1 MSSFLTS
8 LSEKYQL
15 GNEDEAINVIF
26 DYFNQS
32 SKPYDDLVENIL
44 QLIST
49 NNNTINANLINCLVH
64 SFIQWK
70 NQCEKSLP
78 SPIIDENILNNLMSE
93 SLPIACIE
101 DFIEIFQVK
110 KSYLI
115 NLLKLSLTYTTNTN
129 LYKRALNIVV
139 KLNYQFEF
147 QPNEILLPLILNSKD
162 HLIDIYL
169 DDNIQ
174 YEEYLINLLNHLY
187 ENGGKKLQEIL
198 TNEYNMKNITFNKK
212 TLSKLAVRYWN
223 SYGNEQNEKYPN
235 LATLQNKRTL
245 GYLMNVKYNNINDEK
260 TMSDEC
266 WNELVGDI
274 VQDNDDLSEYLIEIL
289 ADRDDIVAVKYWMAQ
304 LDRPYYALPAW
315 VQKYIHIKQ
324 NSELKAIPRTQVTK
338 ENSPIDYYKI
348 PLENNE
354 IIFIDSMSTYERLLD
369 RLFKNNNEEIFI
381 GFDCEWKPL
390 FNYTSTSKQRIS
402 VMQIALPNEIFLLDL
417 LHFFHTC
424 DPETIQ
430 QRLAHR
436 LFDDDQVTLLCY
448 GFKTDAAMLSAS
460 YPIFNRALLSG
471 KTLLDLSL
479 VQHELLAAKRDIFPY
494 ATTNN
499 NISSK
504 DKGLSEFVRLCFG
517 KPLNKSEQ
525 CSNWERRPLRNAQ
538 MLYAAND
545 AYCLVEIY
553 KFLSNNLQSTDY
565 LNSFRGKKPKKLDST
580 IAREIDENF
589 QDTPNNNN
597 NNINQSQISND
608 VNHTSN
614 EIIRPYQ
621 IKFVVDNMLHGLG
634 KELRVTGCDTV
645 ILGDDDPHT
654 DAIRYARAENRI
666 ILSRGA
672 PYNLLRSH
680 TVEGRCWQPPLNV
693 PAKEQRAAVLKHFN
707 VKILPE
713 DIFSRCTLCNGGDFA
728 IVDGRDMRLLWCKI
742 NNYLIKDLE
751 PDLINYKPEMIDID
765 RMTLYNENV
774 PLVLTGLTLKNYR
787 SYEEFYVCRQ
797 CGRVY
802 WQGTHWRRRLNRN
815 ISLTENESTQ
825 DNDDDNKNNDDD
837 DDDDGI
843 VFYDAESTM

>member
-8 LSEKYQL
+8 LSEKYHL
-15 GNEDEAINVIF
+15 YNEDEATNVVF

-32 SKPYDDLVENIL
+32 SKPYDDLLEHLL
-44 QLIST
+44 QLIDSSNNN
-49 NNNTINANLINCLVH
+49 NNNTNHNNTNLINCFVH

-70 NQCEKSLP
+70 NQYNKSL
-78 SPIIDENILNNLMSE
+78 SIPIIDENILNNLISE
-93 SLPIACIE
+93 TLPIACIV
-101 DFIEIFQVK
+101 DFIEIFQIK
-110 KSYLI
+110 KTYLI
-115 NLLKLSLTYTTNTN
+115 NLLKPLLIYPTNSNT
-129 LYKRALNIVV
+129 YKRTLNIIV
-139 KLNYQFEF
+139 KLNYQLEF

-169 DDNIQ
+169 DDNVQ
-174 YEEYLINLLNHLY
+174 YEEYLINILNHLY

-198 TNEYNMKNITFNKK
+198 TNEYNMKNVTLNKK

-223 SYGNEQNEKYPN
+223 LYGNEQNEKYPN
-235 LATLQNKRTL
+235 LAILQNKRTL
-245 GYLMNVKYNNINDEK
+245 GYLINVKYNNMNDDK
-260 TMSDEC
+260 TMSDDC

-274 VQDNDDLSEYLIEIL
+274 VQGSNDLSEYLIEIL
-289 ADRDDIVAVKYWMAQ
+289 ADRDDIVAMKYWMAQ
-304 LDRPYYALPAW
+304 LDRPYYTLPTW

-324 NSELKAIPRTQVTK
+324 NSVSNPTPHEQITK
-338 ENSPIDYYKI
+338 EKSSIDYYKI

-354 IIFIDSMSTYERLLD
+354 IIFVDSMPTYERLLN
-369 RLFKNNNEEIFI
+369 RLFKDNNEEIFI
-381 GFDCEWKPL
+381 GFDCEWKPV
-390 FNYTSTSKQRIS
+390 FNHTSTSKQRIS
-402 VMQIALPNEIFLLDL
+402 VMQIALGNEIFLLDL

-424 DPETIQ
+424 DAETIQ
-430 QRLAHR
+430 QRLANR
-436 LFDDDQVTLLCY
+436 LFDDDHVTLLCY
-448 GFKTDAAMLSAS
+448 GFKTDAAMLIAS
-460 YPIFNRALLSG
+460 YPIFNRALFSG
-471 KTLLDLSL
+471 KTLLDLSF
-479 VQHELLAAKRDIFPY
+479 VQNELLVANRDIFPY

-499 NISSK
+499 TLSSK

-517 KPLNKSEQ
+517 KSLNKSEQ

-538 MLYAAND
+538 TLYAATD

-553 KFLSNNLQSTDY
+553 KFLSNNLKSTDY
-565 LNSFRGKKPKKLDST
+565 LKSFRGRKPKKLDST
-580 IAREIDENF
+580 IARQIDENF

-597 NNINQSQISND
+597 SINQCQTSND
-608 VNHTSN
+608 VNHISN
-614 EIIRPYQ
+614 EIKRPYQ

-634 KELRVTGCDTV
+634 KELRVTGCDAV
-645 ILGDDDPHT
+645 ILGNDDPHT
-654 DAIRYARAENRI
+654 DAIKYARAENRI

-693 PAKEQRAAVLKHFN
+693 PAKEQCAAVLKHFN
-707 VKILPE
+707 LKILPE
-713 DIFSRCTLCNGGDFA
+713 DIFSRCTLCNGDDFV
-728 IVDGRDMRLLWCKI
+728 IVDGRDMRILWCKI

-751 PDLINYKPEMIDID
+751 PDLINYKSEVIDID

-797 CGRVY
+797 CGKVY

-815 ISLTENESTQ
+815 ALLTENEYTQ
-825 DNDDDNKNNDDD
+825 DNDSDD

-843 VFYDAESTM
+843 TFYDAESTM

>member
-15 GNEDEAINVIF
+15 YNEDETINVIF
-26 DYFNQS
+26 NYFNQS
-32 SKPYDDLVENIL
+32 SKPYDDLLENLL
-44 QLIST
+44 QLINS
-49 NNNTINANLINCLVH
+49 NNNNNNADTNLINFLVH
-64 SFIQWK
+64 SFLQWK
-70 NQCEKSLP
+70 NQFNKSL
-78 SPIIDENILNNLMSE
+78 STSIIDENILNNFISE
-93 SLPIACIE
+93 SLPIVCIE
-101 DFIEIFQVK
+101 DFIEIFQIE

-115 NLLKLSLTYTTNTN
+115 NLLKSLLIYPTNSHI
-129 LYKRALNIVV
+129 YKRTLNIIV
-139 KLNYQFEF
+139 KLNYQLEF

-169 DDNIQ
+169 DNHLQ

-187 ENGGKKLQEIL
+187 ENGGKKIQDIL
-198 TNEYNMKNITFNKK
+198 NNEYNMKNITFNKK

-223 SYGNEQNEKYPN
+223 LYGNEQNERYPN

-245 GYLMNVKYNNINDEK
+245 GYLINVKYNNINDDK

-274 VQDNDDLSEYLIEIL
+274 VQGNDDLSEYFIEIL
-289 ADRDDIVAVKYWMAQ
+289 ADRDDIAAVKYWMAQ
-304 LDRPYYALPAW
+304 LDRPYYTLPAW

-324 NSELKAIPRTQVTK
+324 NSESKATPCQQIRK
-338 ENSPIDYYKI
+338 ENSTIDYYNV

-354 IIFIDSMSTYERLLD
+354 IIFIDSMPAYERLLD
-369 RLFKNNNEEIFI
+369 RLFKNNKEEILI

-390 FNYTSTSKQRIS
+390 FNHTSTSKQRIS

-424 DPETIQ
+424 DSESIQ
-430 QRLAHR
+430 QRLANR
-436 LFDDDQVTLLCY
+436 LFDNDYVTLLCY
-448 GFKTDAAMLSAS
+448 GFKTDAAMLVAS
-460 YPIFNRALLSG
+460 YPIFDRALLSG

-479 VQHELLAAKRDIFPY
+479 VQNELLTANRGIFPY
-494 ATTNN
+494 ATINN
-499 NISSK
+499 NNVSSK

-538 MLYAAND
+538 ILYAATD

-553 KFLSNNLQSTDY
+553 KFLLNNLQSSDY
-565 LNSFRGKKPKKLDST
+565 LKAFRGRKPKKLDST
-580 IAREIDENF
+580 IARQIDENF

-597 NNINQSQISND
+597 NNINQSQTLDD
-608 VNHTSN
+608 VSQISN
-614 EIIRPYQ
+614 EIKRPSQ
-621 IKFVVDNMLHGLG
+621 IKFVVDNMLYGLG
-634 KELRVTGCDTV
+634 KELRVAGCDAV
-645 ILGDDDPHT
+645 ILGNDDPHT

-680 TVEGRCWQPPLNV
+680 TVEGRCWQPPLNI
-693 PAKEQRAAVLKHFN
+693 PAKQQCAAVLKHFN

-728 IVDGRDMRLLWCKI
+728 IVDGRDMRILWCNM

-751 PDLINYKPEMIDID
+751 PDLINYKSEMIDID

-774 PLVLTGLTLKNYR
+774 PLDLTGLTLKNYR
-787 SYEEFYVCRQ
+787 SYKEFYICRK
-797 CGRVY
+797 CGKVY

-815 ISLTENESTQ
+815 TLLTENESIQ
-825 DNDDDNKNNDDD
+825 DDNDDDNS
-837 DDDDGI
+837 DDGI
-843 VFYDAESTM
+843 IFYDAENTI